1 MNMTTDDSLQWPFG
15 SLAPSPQ
22 SPSSLT
28 LPSNPAYADSVTF
41 LAQLPSFCSQLPSLT
56 KSQLHNTNP
65 DSVMLTVIMPVKT
78 MNQRLDTG
86 LVQVTNIAS
95 CLSRF
100 LSSGKGSRVDRS
112 ESVDDDLASY
122 RLNRIDHNSYCSR
135 VKLLE

>member
-1 MNMTTDDSLQWPFG
+1 MTMTIDDSLQWPFG

-22 SPSSLT
+22 SLSSST
-28 LPSNPAYADSVTF
+28 LPSNPAYVDSVTF

-65 DSVMLTVIMPVKT
+65 DGVMLTVIMPVET

-95 CLSRF
+95 CLS
-100 LSSGKGSRVDRS
+100 
-112 ESVDDDLASY
+112 
-122 RLNRIDHNSYCSR
+122 
-135 VKLLE
+135 